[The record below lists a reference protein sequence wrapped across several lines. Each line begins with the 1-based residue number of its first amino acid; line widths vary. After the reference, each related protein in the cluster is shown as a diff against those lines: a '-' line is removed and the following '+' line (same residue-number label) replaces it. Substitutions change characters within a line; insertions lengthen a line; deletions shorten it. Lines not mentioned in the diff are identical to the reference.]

1 MSFMLRP
8 RKSQRLKAREIRV
21 PKKAPFEFANGKN
34 KPSIKRPKIG
44 PPVILNIKKL
54 LFL

>member
-1 MSFMLRP
+1 MLKP
-8 RKSQRLKAREIRV
+8 RNSQRLKARDMRV

-34 KPSIKRPKIG
+34 RPSIKRPKIG
-44 PPVILNIKKL
+44 PPVILNIKQ